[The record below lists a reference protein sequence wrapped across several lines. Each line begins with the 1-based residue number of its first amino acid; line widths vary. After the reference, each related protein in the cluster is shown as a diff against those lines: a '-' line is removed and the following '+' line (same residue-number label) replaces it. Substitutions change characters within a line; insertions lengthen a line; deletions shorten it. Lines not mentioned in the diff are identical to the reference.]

1 MRDRIQR
8 ISTVFACAVL
18 LGMPGPAFSGPGG
31 ADPLDRDTAVAQCAA
46 RIEQWFALTTV
57 PTQELDLDRA
67 KIVTIEGFQVFIPL
81 KKPHGPVK
89 AVHWRRKEMSEALDM
104 LRLLRQGKVGSLNL
118 LPFLVDPADMYE
130 MRRDFI
136 AELKGCQNKEQ
147 VQEVLGQCTECLV
160 REWLDVKP

>member
-1 MRDRIQR
+1 
-8 ISTVFACAVL
+8 
-18 LGMPGPAFSGPGG
+18 
-31 ADPLDRDTAVAQCAA
+31 
-46 RIEQWFALTTV
+46 
-57 PTQELDLDRA
+57 
-67 KIVTIEGFQVFIPL
+67 
-81 KKPHGPVK
+81 
-89 AVHWRRKEMSEALDM
+89 MSEALDM

-136 AELKGCQNKEQ
+136 VELKGCQNKEQ